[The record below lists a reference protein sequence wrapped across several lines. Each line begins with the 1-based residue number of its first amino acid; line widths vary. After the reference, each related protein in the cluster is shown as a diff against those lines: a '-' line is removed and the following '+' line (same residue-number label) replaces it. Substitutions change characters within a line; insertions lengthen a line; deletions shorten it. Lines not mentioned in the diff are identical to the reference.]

1 MGISNML
8 KIRVHCWGGL
18 GSQVYCLALALD
30 LMERFPFRKV
40 HILFHTG
47 GLTHRKLELIKLP
60 EHISYSIIEDFSKS
74 FKSINKNSTSSFNLK
89 KTLKKLVSNLGLI
102 AAVDTTLEFR
112 KLKPW
117 VVSIRGHY
125 SHRLICDSTVEQMD
139 CFLKLAYWHNYVKI
153 YNKSLLAL
161 QYRWGDLVA
170 KKKSSIVQV
179 DKILGVINDL
189 KKMEKLYRVD
199 VFSDSNQN
207 ELENLLS
214 ILKPLNIQYVESTP
228 LNTIYQ
234 IRDYNCFIGTNSK
247 ISIWAIIFRLKD
259 DITSSNYCPENLL
272 PLLNYNVGDLDMAL
286 NLKTF

>member
-1 MGISNML
+1 ML

-18 GSQVYCLALALD
+18 GSQLYCLALAID
-30 LMERFPFRKV
+30 LLERFPFRKV

-47 GLTHRKLELIKLP
+47 GLTHRKLELVTLP

-74 FKSINKNSTSSFNLK
+74 FNRATKNSTSSFNFK
-89 KTLKKLVSNLGLI
+89 KTFKKLFSNLGLI
-102 AAVDTTLEFR
+102 AAVNTTLEFR

-139 CFLKLAYWHNYVKI
+139 SFLKLAYWNNYVKI
-153 YNKSLLAL
+153 YDKPLLAL

-189 KKMEKLYRVD
+189 KKIKKLYRVD

-228 LNTIYQ
+228 LSTIYQ
-234 IRDYNCFIGTNSK
+234 IRDYNFFIGTNSK

-259 DITSSNYCPENLL
+259 NITSSNYCPENIL
-272 PLLNYNVGDLDMAL
+272 PLLNHNMGDLDMAL

>member
-1 MGISNML
+1 ML

-18 GSQVYCLALALD
+18 GSQLYCLALAIDLLD
-30 LMERFPFRKV
+30 RFPFRKV

-47 GLTHRKLELIKLP
+47 GLTHRKLELSEFP
-60 EHISYSIIEDFSKS
+60 EHISYSIIDDFAKS
-74 FKSINKNSTSSFNLK
+74 LNRIAKNSTSSFNLEK
-89 KTLKKLVSNLGLI
+89 KFKKLTSKLGLI
-102 AAVDTTLEFR
+102 AAVNTSLEF
-112 KLKPW
+112 KSLKSW

-139 CFLKLAYWHNYVKI
+139 RLLKPSYRNNSEKN
-153 YNKSLLAL
+153 YNKSLVAI

-170 KKKSSIVQV
+170 KKTSSIIQV
-179 DKILGVINDL
+179 DKIVSVINDL
-189 KKMEKLYRVD
+189 KKLEKIYSID

-214 ILKPLNIQYVESTP
+214 ILKPLNIQYAESTP

-234 IRDYNCFIGTNSK
+234 MRDYNFFIGTNSK
-247 ISIWAIIFRLKD
+247 ITIWAIIFRLKD
-259 DITSSNYCPENLL
+259 DVTSTNYCPENVL
-272 PLLNYNVGDLDMAL
+272 PLLNYNMGNLDTAL